1 MMTVIWD
8 ALSQAATS
16 VVEWLVSIFSGLTG
30 VFYTPPTTD
39 VGTGELTFLGVLAIV
54 ALTVGIAFIVI
65 KWISSFIT
73 LNRN

>member
-8 ALSQAATS
+8 ALSQAATA
-16 VVEWLVSIFSGLTG
+16 VVEWLVSIFSGLVG
-30 VFYTPPTTD
+30 VFYTAPSTD
-39 VGTGELTFLGVLAIV
+39 GGTGELTFLGVLAIV